1 MLVAGLDKYL
11 FRIVRQVSLLH
22 NPVAL
27 PLAGTMLLLT
37 RCEDQVLSCKT
48 VL

>member
-27 PLAGTMLLLT
+27 PLAGTVLLLT
-37 RCEDQVLSCKT
+37 CCKDQVLSCNT
-48 VL
+48 AL